1 MATGVLPFVRGIDLT
16 GNDFKETFPAQVQ
29 EMTGLRWLRLS
40 NTDLQAMPTALGKLN
55 KLEDLTL
62 VHNSLQSLGKDL
74 PQLPSLHMV
83 NCRYNKLTDA
93 GVPQQLFALSDLS
106 IVDLSH
112 NNLKEVPPELE
123 NARSVLVLNL
133 SHNEIEMI
141 PNQLFINLTD
151 IVFVDFSNN
160 NLEMLPPQMRRLTS
174 LQTLI
179 LNNNPLIHAQLRQ
192 LPVLTA
198 LQTLHMRNTQ
208 RTLNNFPTGL
218 DTLTN
223 LQDVDLSENALP
235 RVPEALYKLG
245 SLKRLNLSDNEI
257 TELSLMID
265 VWVNLET
272 LNLSRNKLAALPV
285 SIHKLAS
292 LRKLYVNCNQL
303 DFEGIPAN
311 IGKLHDLEIFSAAK
325 NNLEMIPEGLCRC
338 GKLKKLILN
347 NNRLITLPDILHL
360 LPELETLDVRDNPDL
375 VMPPKPA
382 ELRKNME
389 FYNIDFSLNTQLR
402 LAGAAPVPASGNTPP
417 VKSDPVARKLRL
429 RRRRDGQESEKV
441 LKGMRDVAKDKAEGK
456 NKDDEEKEP
465 VKPKRWDEHLERPH
479 LDYSEIFD
487 EDVGQIPG
495 ISCWEI
501 ENFLPNPVEDGLI
514 GKFYEGD
521 CYIILKTYID
531 DTNSLNWSIWYWIGE
546 KASLDKKACSAIHA
560 VNLRNL
566 LGAHCRSIR
575 QDMNDEDE
583 EFLNLF
589 DNGVSYIEGGRT
601 ASGFFTVE
609 DHEYEL
615 KLYRATGTQSVHME
629 RVPVVVDALDKRHV
643 FLLDGGMKL
652 IIWVGKKSNL
662 VTRTK
667 SRLIAEK
674 INKNERKGSAEITV
688 MPQGQETAEFWKF
701 VGGPPV
707 NLEVQA
713 KMRAHGVAMREEEE
727 SDYTTL
733 DLPTPKLYRVGL
745 GKGYLEL
752 PQVHIPNNRLVNSI
766 LDTKCVYILDCLSDV
781 FVWIGKKSTR
791 LVRAA
796 ALKLSQELHAMINR
810 PEYATISRCLEAT
823 EPQIFKTK
831 FIGWDDVIPVDYTRT
846 ADSVI
851 RRGADMKVIM
861 ERDKLQTDLSALF
874 MPRQPTMPA
883 EEAEQLSADWNEDL
897 DGMESFVLE
906 GKKFVRLPDEELG
919 MFYSEDCYVFLCR
932 YWVPVELPEGEDED
946 IDEDD
951 LPEDEYKCIVYFW
964 QGRNAGNMGWLTFT
978 FSLQKKFE
986 SLFGDKLEVVRQ
998 QQQQENLKFLSH
1010 FKRKF
1015 IIRMG
1020 KRPSRAGS
1028 PALTPVKPS
1037 TEFYQL
1043 RANGSP
1049 IATRCVQL
1057 LKPDSS
1063 LLNSCF
1069 NYILMVPFDSEDLK
1083 GIVYVWVGSKADHAE
1098 AQIAED
1104 IAYTMYKDNYTI
1116 QMINEGEEP
1125 ENFFWVGI
1133 GGKKPYDKDSNFMN
1147 YARLFRCSNE
1157 KGYFSVSEK
1166 CADFCQDDLADDD
1179 VMILD
1184 NGEQVY
1190 LWVGKKTS
1198 DVEIKLAFKSAQVYI
1213 QHLRNKQPDYPR
1225 KLLLA
1230 MKYKENRKFT
1240 KCFHG
1245 WGKYKEVPK

>member
-1 MATGVLPFVRGIDLT
+1 MAATGVLPFVRGVDLT
-16 GNDFKETFPAQVQ
+16 GNDFKE
-29 EMTGLRWLRLS
+29 
-40 NTDLQAMPTALGKLN
+40 
-55 KLEDLTL
+55 DLT
-62 VHNSLQSLGKDL
+62 VVRNSLESLGNDL
-74 PQLPSLHMV
+74 PSLPSLHMV
-83 NCRYNKLTDA
+83 NCRYNKLIDA
-93 GVPQQLFALSDLS
+93 GIPKSLFALGDLS

-133 SHNEIEMI
+133 SHNQIEMI

-151 IVFVDFSNN
+151 LVFVDFSSN

-179 LNNNPLIHAQLRQ
+179 LSNNPLIHAQLRQ

-208 RTLNNFPTGL
+208 RTLSNFPTGL

-223 LQDVDLSENALP
+223 LQDVDLSCNALP
-235 RVPEALYKLG
+235 RVPEALYKLE

-272 LNLSRNKLAALPV
+272 LNLSRNKLTALPV
-285 SIHKLAS
+285 SIHKLTS
-292 LRKLYVNCNQL
+292 LRKLYLNCNQL
-303 DFEGIPAN
+303 DFEGIPPN

-347 NNRLITLPDILHL
+347 SNRLITLPDILHL
-360 LPELETLDVRDNPDL
+360 LPELETLDVRENPDL

-382 ELRKNME
+382 ELRKNLE
-389 FYNIDFSLNTQLR
+389 YYNIDFSLNTQLR
-402 LAGAAPVPASGNTPP
+402 LAGAAPVPSTGNTPP
-417 VKSDPVARKLRL
+417 PKSDPVARKLRL
-429 RRRRDGQESEKV
+429 RRRRDGKESEKV
-441 LKGMRDVAKDKAEGK
+441 LKER
-456 NKDDEEKEP
+456 EP

-479 LDYSEIFD
+479 LNYREIFD

-495 ISCWEI
+495 ITCWEI
-501 ENFLPNPVEDGLI
+501 ENFLPNVVEDALI
-514 GKFYEGD
+514 GKFYEAD
-521 CYIILKTYID
+521 CYIILKTFID
-531 DTNSLNWSIWYWIGE
+531 DTNSLNWNIWYWIGE
-546 KASLDKKACSAIHA
+546 RASLDKKACSAIHA

-566 LGAHCRSIR
+566 LGANCRTIR
-575 QDMNDEDE
+575 EEMNDEDE
-583 EFLNLF
+583 DFLSLF

-601 ASGFFTVE
+601 SSGFYTVE
-609 DHEYEL
+609 DHC
-615 KLYRATGTQSVHME
+615 
-629 RVPVVVDALDKRHV
+629 PVQCDVLDWCHV
-643 FLLDGGMKL
+643 FMLDAGTK
-652 IIWVGKKSNL
+652 IYIWVGKKSHL

-674 INKNERKGSAEITV
+674 INKNERKGNAEIFV
-688 MPQGQETAEFWKF
+688 IPQNQETGEFWKL

-707 NLEVQA
+707 SMDIRDS
-713 KMRAHGVAMREEEE
+713 KF
-727 SDYTTL
+727 TTL
-733 DLPTPKLYRVGL
+733 VLPHPKLYRVGL

-752 PQVHIPNNRLVNSI
+752 PQVEIPGHRLVNK
-766 LDTKCVYILDCLSDV
+766 LLETKCVYILDCISDV
-781 FVWIGKKSTR
+781 F
-791 LVRAA
+791 
-796 ALKLSQELHAMINR
+796 ELHAMIQR
-810 PEYATISRCLEAT
+810 PKYATINRCLEGT

-831 FIGWDDVIPVDYTRT
+831 FVGWDDVIPVDYTRT
-846 ADSVI
+846 AESVI

-861 ERDKLQTDLSALF
+861 ERDKMQTDLSALF
-874 MPRQPTMPA
+874 MPRQPTMSA
-883 EEAEQLSADWNEDL
+883 DEAEQLSADWNEDL

-919 MFYSEDCYVFLCR
+919 MFYSEDCY
-932 YWVPVELPEGEDED
+932 GEED
-946 IDEDD
+946 VDEDD

-964 QGRNAGNMGWLTFT
+964 QGRHASNMGWLTFT

-998 QQQQENLKFLSH
+998 HQQQENLKFLSH

-1015 IIRMG
+1015 IIRIG

-1028 PALTPVKPS
+1028 PGQVPSKPS
-1037 TEFYQL
+1037 TEFFQL

-1057 LKPDSS
+1057 PKADSS

-1083 GIVYVWVGSKADHAE
+1083 GIVYVWVGGKADHAE
-1098 AQIAED
+1098 AQIAEE
-1104 IAYTMYKDNYTI
+1104 IAYKMYKDGYTI

-1133 GGKKPYDKDSNFMN
+1133 GGKKPYDTDAEFMK
-1147 YARLFRCSNE
+1147 YVRLFRCSNE

-1166 CADFCQDDLADDD
+1166 CADFCQDDLADED

-1198 DVEIKLAFKSAQVYI
+1198 DVEIKLAFKSAQVYV
-1213 QHLRNKQPDYPR
+1213 QHLRNKQPDRPR